1 MIDQDA
7 LTDAQGQLAEVMDTI
22 EDALTE
28 LENYQAENTNDDDEW
43 VSDEKQC
50 AYDEVYEEVQ
60 SWLRM
65 IGSVCIDTSI
75 IADDM

>member
-1 MIDQDA
+1 MIDRDA
-7 LTDAQGQLAEVMDTI
+7 LTDAQGQLAEIMDTI

-28 LENYQAENTNDDDEW
+28 LENYQVENTNDDGDW

-65 IGSVCIDTSI
+65 IGSVCIDRTI